1 MTNNA
6 DTETSDPTT
15 PTPPPLPT
23 HTQTQTQTPTSTP
36 TPRPRPLPPSY
47 ELRDGYPSIPEY
59 LTLRATPNL
68 TPKTAAQA
76 IPALRGSWFGC
87 YVVHRDTNTAV
98 GMGRIIGDGG
108 WYFHI
113 VDMAVST
120 EHQRRGIGD
129 AIMARL
135 LARVREVAPPG
146 AWVSLLADPPGKR
159 LYARHGLVETAPGSV
174 GMGVLV

>member
-1 MTNNA
+1 MASN
-6 DTETSDPTT
+6 ETSDPTT
-15 PTPPPLPT
+15 PAPPP
-23 HTQTQTQTPTSTP
+23 TQPQTPTP
-36 TPRPRPLPPSY
+36 TLRPLPPSY
-47 ELRDGYPSIPEY
+47 ELLDGYPSIPDY
-59 LTLRATPNL
+59 LTLRSTPNL

-87 YVVHRDTNTAV
+87 YVVHKETNTAV

-113 VDMAVST
+113 VDMAVSP
-120 EHQRRGIGD
+120 EHQRQGLGD

-135 LARVREVAPPG
+135 LGRVREVAPPG

-159 LYARHGLVETAPGSV
+159 LYAKHGLTETAPGSV
-174 GMGVLV
+174 GMAVWV